1 MGYARKHLVSL
12 QDTPYYHC
20 VARCVRR
27 SWLWGWDR
35 YARKDYSH
43 RKQWVLDRLRLLCTM
58 FSIEVCAYAV
68 MSNHYHL
75 VVHVDRKR
83 AKEWSDAQV
92 VERWT
97 MLFRAPPLVTRW
109 LEGQADEEEAA
120 AAKAL
125 VARWRARL
133 HDISWFMRCL
143 NEYLARRANEEDECA
158 GRFWEGRF
166 KSQAL
171 LDEAGLL
178 AAMVYVDLN
187 PVRAGI
193 ADGPSEADFTSI
205 YQRIRQTQRDAKL
218 APRAVIPLRPFCDQ
232 AALGA
237 SAAIPYLSSDYL
249 SLVEWSARAISG
261 EQRLALRRPPPVL
274 SRFGIEAEGWQ
285 RMIARRGVRFGRAIG
300 KAKRLRQ
307 HAVTLGQ
314 LWIRGV
320 RRAAEIFPG

>member
-1 MGYARKHLVSL
+1 MGYARKNLVSL

-27 SWLWGWDR
+27 SWLWGVDR
-35 YARKDYSH
+35 YAGKDYSH

-58 FSIEVCAYAV
+58 FAIEVCAYAV

-75 VVHVDRKR
+75 VLYVNRRRAWEWTDEQVVDR
-83 AKEWSDAQV
+83 WSV
-92 VERWT
+92 
-97 MLFRAPPLVTRW
+97 LFRTPP
-109 LEGQADEEEAA
+109 
-120 AAKAL
+120 L
-125 VARWRARL
+125 VARWREGRADDAEIVAAKATIARWRTRL
-133 HDISWFMRCL
+133 YDISWFMRCL
-143 NEYLARRANEEDECA
+143 NEYLARRANEEDACT

-193 ADGPSEADFTSI
+193 ADGPSDSDFTSV
-205 YQRIRQTQRDAKL
+205 YQRFRCERDANR
-218 APRAVIPLRPFCDQ
+218 RARSVIPLRAFCDQ

-237 SAAIPYLSSDYL
+237 SAIPYLASDYL
-249 SLVEWSARAISG
+249 SLVEWSARAIRAD
-261 EQRLALRRPPPVL
+261 QRLSLHSPPPVL
-274 SRFGIEAEGWQ
+274 ALLGIEEEGWR
-285 RMIARRGVRFGRAIG
+285 RMIGRGTRFGRAIG
-300 KAKRLRQ
+300 RLRRMRQ
-307 HAVTLGQ
+307 HAITLGQ
-314 LWIRGV
+314 AWIRGV